1 MFYIGSSTRLSRD
14 FGENLVILIK
24 SWAEAEVDAYRIR
37 KTVFIEEQ
45 AVPEEMELDLYDA
58 QAQHALFYQNSQC
71 IGTARLVV
79 QSDGAGKIGR
89 MAVLSPYRRQ
99 GFGGQLLGAL
109 IGFGKSQGIA
119 RFVLNAQMVAIPFY
133 EKLGFQA
140 HGPVYDEAGIPHR
153 SMMLILN
160 PTAP

>member
-1 MFYIGSSTRLSRD
+1 M
-14 FGENLVILIK
+14 ILIK
-24 SWAEAEVDAYRIR
+24 SWAEAEADAYRIR
-37 KTVFIEEQ
+37 KTVFIDEQ
-45 AVPEEMELDLYDA
+45 AVPVEMELDLYDE
-58 QAQHALFYQNSQC
+58 QAQHALLYQNAQC

-79 QSDGAGKIGR
+79 QNDGVGKIGR

-109 IGFGKSQGIA
+109 ISFGKSQGIA
-119 RFVLNAQMVAIPFY
+119 HFILNAQMVAIPFY
-133 EKLGFQA
+133 EKFGFQA

-153 SMMLILN
+153 SMMLVFN

>member
-1 MFYIGSSTRLSRD
+1 M
-14 FGENLVILIK
+14 ILIK

-58 QAQHALFYQNSQC
+58 QAQHALLYQNSQC

-79 QSDGAGKIGR
+79 QSDGVGKIGR
-89 MAVLSPYRRQ
+89 MAILSPYRRH
-99 GFGGQLLGAL
+99 GFGAELLGAL
-109 IGFGKSQGIA
+109 ISFGKSQGIA

-133 EKLGFQA
+133 EKFGFQA

-153 SMMLILN
+153 SMMLVLN
-160 PTAP
+160 PNAL